1 MAAEATAGRLLQA
14 LEGFLQ
20 RDTIDYRLGV
30 LNIAPAQS
38 LTLQESL
45 RHRLQGIS
53 QVSEQGFTQHGLEFE
68 VIVQKNQDLLF
79 KQSLFSQ
86 LSSLGLGPLEVVAGE
101 GQTIYLRPA
110 GGSILAQPKPHTST
124 APTVPGSQGTASR
137 QPPPDRTPGGTSPT
151 APHEGAAKYKP
162 GYRKS
167 WAVLIGINEYQQWP
181 RLQYAV
187 NDARAI
193 EKLVRGLG
201 FDEVITVLDREATQQ
216 RILRVLGDELY
227 AKTQDD
233 DRVFIF
239 FAGHGQTQDLPNAG
253 KDGYIIPVDGDLNNY
268 YSTAI
273 SMQQLQRLADR
284 IRAKHMFYAMD
295 ACFSGLLLRFR
306 GESLDHPPS
315 I

>member
-1 MAAEATAGRLLQA
+1 VIDADTVAQALRRHTYFLKQAELEAAKRLGATLGADIVVSGEAKSRVVDKTYILLEGKKVLVSQGSVSVKAALAKNGRVIATETGSGRKPFDTTGEMALQMAAEATAGRLLQA

-53 QVSEQGFTQHGLEFE
+53 QVNEQGFTQHGLEFE
-68 VIVQKNQDLLF
+68 VIVQKNQDLSF

-86 LSSLGLGPLEVVAGE
+86 LSSLGLGTLEVVAGE

-124 APTVPGSQGTASR
+124 APTLSDSTPTVPGSQGTASR

-167 WAVLIGINEYQQWP
+167 WAVLIGINVPALAKAVVRRERRQGHRKAGQRA
-181 RLQYAV
+181 RL
-187 NDARAI
+187 R
-193 EKLVRGLG
+193 
-201 FDEVITVLDREATQQ
+201 
-216 RILRVLGDELY
+216 
-227 AKTQDD
+227 
-233 DRVFIF
+233 
-239 FAGHGQTQDLPNAG
+239 
-253 KDGYIIPVDGDLNNY
+253 
-268 YSTAI
+268 
-273 SMQQLQRLADR
+273 
-284 IRAKHMFYAMD
+284 
-295 ACFSGLLLRFR
+295 
-306 GESLDHPPS
+306 
-315 I
+315 